1 MKESHRA
8 FGEDGF
14 DSFHFLI
21 EYGWGCGCCFHKTD
35 IGSEPFALLS
45 VFFFLI
51 LFLLSFLVGSSSSF
65 FM

>member
-21 EYGWGCGCCFHKTD
+21 EYGWGCGCCF
-35 IGSEPFALLS
+35 SLLLCYQC
-45 VFFFLI
+45 FFFFNLI
-51 LFLLSFLVGSSSSF
+51 FIVVSGWEFLLLFHVVEVV
-65 FM
+65 